1 MAEAILIMGKSGT
14 GKSTS
19 MRNFKEGEIG
29 AISAEKTR
37 LPFKT
42 SIKPYH
48 TKDYGKIKQAL
59 LRSKTKTMIV
69 DDAGYLITDEF
80 MRRSN
85 EKGYQKFTDLA
96 NNFYD
101 LISYIKTQLPDDMI
115 VYITMHEDEKSDTLE
130 VKPKTIGKMLDEKV
144 CIEGMF
150 DIVLRTIK
158 TQDGYFFKTQ
168 SDGYDV
174 AKSPMGMFESEQIDN
189 DLKMVN
195 DIVREY
201 YGIMEEKE

>member
-1 MAEAILIMGKSGT
+1 
-14 GKSTS
+14 
-19 MRNFKEGEIG
+19 
-29 AISAEKTR
+29 
-37 LPFKT
+37 
-42 SIKPYH
+42 
-48 TKDYGKIKQAL
+48 
-59 LRSKTKTMIV
+59 
-69 DDAGYLITDEF
+69 
-80 MRRSN
+80 
-85 EKGYQKFTDLA
+85 
-96 NNFYD
+96 
-101 LISYIKTQLPDDMI
+101 
-115 VYITMHEDEKSDTLE
+115 MHEDEKSDTLE

-150 DIVLRTIK
+150 DIVLRTTK

>member
-29 AISAEKTR
+29 VISAEKTR

>member
-1 MAEAILIMGKSGT
+1 
-14 GKSTS
+14 
-19 MRNFKEGEIG
+19 
-29 AISAEKTR
+29 
-37 LPFKT
+37 
-42 SIKPYH
+42 
-48 TKDYGKIKQAL
+48 
-59 LRSKTKTMIV
+59 MIV